1 MKKGIGI
8 ALMAGALL
16 AVVLLVACGG
26 SDSSA
31 STDPGGSSSSP
42 SGASGAT
49 ASFQASNGSG
59 SEGISV
65 SGEGRVSVAPDMA
78 LLSIGVSTK
87 EDTVAAA
94 NSAVQAAMDR
104 LLSSLKGNGIVEKDI
119 QTSQFSIN
127 PEYDYQLSEPRLT
140 GYRVTHMLQVKV
152 RDIDRAGAVI
162 DDGVE
167 AAGDLVQVGSISL
180 TVDDTS
186 AMARQAREL
195 AMADAKGKAEELARL
210 AGVELGKPI
219 SISES
224 SYTPSPAATYDRAG
238 YGAEA
243 ASAQTTISTGELE
256 VVVSVQI
263 TYAIG

>member
-1 MKKGIGI
+1 MRKGIGTV
-8 ALMAGALL
+8 LTVGVLL
-16 AVVLLVACGG
+16 ATLLLVACS

-31 STDPGGSSSSP
+31 STESGGSSASP
-42 SGASGAT
+42 SGASGAA
-49 ASFQASNGSG
+49 ASFQASDSTGSQ
-59 SEGISV
+59 GISV
-65 SGEGRVSVAPDMA
+65 GGEGRVTVAPDMA
-78 LLSIGVSTK
+78 LLSIGVSAK

-104 LLSSLKGNGIVEKDI
+104 LLGSLKADGIVEKDI

-152 RDIDRAGAVI
+152 RDIDRAGEVI

-167 AAGDLVQVGSISL
+167 AAGDLVQVSSISL
-180 TVDDTS
+180 TVEDAS
-186 AMARQAREL
+186 AVAGQAREL
-195 AMADAKGKAEELARL
+195 AMADAKAKAQELARL
-210 AGVELGKPI
+210 ADVELGKPI

-224 SYTPSPAATYDRAG
+224 SYTPGPPVYYSGAYA
-238 YGAEA
+238 AEA
-243 ASAQTTISTGELE
+243 AMDRTTISTGELE

>member
-16 AVVLLVACGG
+16 AALLFVACG

-31 STDPGGSSSSP
+31 STDPGSSSSSP
-42 SGASGAT
+42 SGASGAA
-49 ASFQASNGSG
+49 ASFQASDGSG
-59 SEGISV
+59 SGGISV

-78 LLSIGVSTK
+78 LLGIGVSTK

-104 LLSSLKGNGIVEKDI
+104 LLSSLKADGIVDKDI
-119 QTSQFSIN
+119 QTSQFSIS
-127 PEYDYQLSEPRLT
+127 PEYDYQFSEPRLT

-152 RDIDRAGAVI
+152 RDIDRAGEVI
-162 DDGVE
+162 DDAVE

-180 TVDDTS
+180 TIDDTS
-186 AMARQAREL
+186 ALAKQAREL
-195 AMADAKGKAEELARL
+195 AMADAKAKAEELARL

-224 SYTPSPAATYDRAG
+224 SYTPSPPVYYDRAVAG
-238 YGAEA
+238 GELAP
-243 ASAQTTISTGELE
+243 AQTSISTGELE

-263 TYAIG
+263 TYGIG

>member
-1 MKKGIGI
+1 
-8 ALMAGALL
+8 
-16 AVVLLVACGG
+16 
-26 SDSSA
+26 
-31 STDPGGSSSSP
+31 
-42 SGASGAT
+42 
-49 ASFQASNGSG
+49 
-59 SEGISV
+59 
-65 SGEGRVSVAPDMA
+65 MA

-104 LLSSLKGNGIVEKDI
+104 LLNSLKGNGIVEKDI

-127 PEYDYQLSEPRLT
+127 PEYDYGLSEPRLT

-152 RDIDRAGAVI
+152 RQIDQAGKVI

-186 AMARQAREL
+186 PMAGQAREL
-195 AMADAKGKAEELARL
+195 AMADAKAKAEDLARL

-224 SYTPSPAATYDRAG
+224 SYTPTPPILYDRAG
-238 YGAEA
+238 YASEA
-243 ASAQTTISTGELE
+243 AAPAATTISTGELE

-263 TYAIG
+263 TYAIR

>member
-1 MKKGIGI
+1 MVGG
-8 ALMAGALL
+8 LL
-16 AVVLLVACGG
+16 AALLLVACD

-31 STDPGGSSSSP
+31 ATDPGSSSSSP
-42 SGASGAT
+42 SGASGA
-49 ASFQASNGSG
+49 AVSFQASNGSG

-78 LLSIGVSTK
+78 LLGIGVSTK

-104 LLSSLKGNGIVEKDI
+104 LLSSLDANGIVEKDI
-119 QTSQFSIN
+119 QTTQFSIS
-127 PEYDYQLSEPRLT
+127 PEYDYQLNEPRLT

-152 RDIDRAGAVI
+152 RDIDRAGEVI

-180 TVDDTS
+180 TIDDTS
-186 AMARQAREL
+186 AMAKQAREL
-195 AMADAKGKAEELARL
+195 AMADAKAKAEELAQL
-210 AGVELGKPI
+210 ADVELGKPI

-224 SYTPSPAATYDRAG
+224 SYTPGPAVMYDRALA
-238 YGAEA
+238 GAEA
-243 ASAQTTISTGELE
+243 APAATSISTGELE

>member
-1 MKKGIGI
+1 MV
-8 ALMAGALL
+8 GALL
-16 AVVLLVACGG
+16 AVVLLAACG

-31 STDPGGSSSSP
+31 SGDPGGSPSSP
-42 SGASGAT
+42 SGASGAA
-49 ASFQASNGSG
+49 ASLQASDGSG
-59 SEGISV
+59 SQGISV
-65 SGEGRVSVAPDMA
+65 SGEGRVSVTPDMA

-104 LLSSLKGNGIVEKDI
+104 LLSSLKNNGIVEKDI

-140 GYRVTHMLQVKV
+140 GYRVTHTLQVKI
-152 RDIDRAGAVI
+152 REIDQAGKVI
-162 DDGVE
+162 DDSVE

-186 AMARQAREL
+186 PMAGQAREL
-195 AMADAKGKAEELARL
+195 AMADAKAKAEGLAQL

-224 SYTPSPAATYDRAG
+224 SYTPTPAVGYDRAFA
-238 YGAEA
+238 GAEA
-243 ASAQTTISTGELE
+243 APAATSISTGELE

>member
-1 MKKGIGI
+1 VKKGIGA
-8 ALMAGALL
+8 ALIVGALL
-16 AVVLLVACGG
+16 SALLLVACG

-31 STDPGGSSSSP
+31 STDPGSSSSSP
-42 SGASGAT
+42 SGASGTT

-78 LLSIGVSTK
+78 LLSVGASTK

-104 LLSSLKGNGIVEKDI
+104 LLSSLKADGIVDKDI
-119 QTSQFSIN
+119 QTSQFSIS

-152 RDIDRAGAVI
+152 RDIDRAGEVI
-162 DDGVE
+162 DDAVE

-180 TVDDTS
+180 TIDDTS
-186 AMARQAREL
+186 AMAKQAREL
-195 AMADAKGKAEELARL
+195 AMADAKAKAEELAQL
-210 AGVELGKPI
+210 ADVELGKPI

-224 SYTPSPAATYDRAG
+224 SYTPSPPVYYDRAVG
-238 YGAEA
+238 GEA
-243 ASAQTTISTGELE
+243 LAPAQTTISTGELE

-263 TYAIG
+263 TYGIG

>member
-1 MKKGIGI
+1 VKRGFAAVLVIG
-8 ALMAGALL
+8 GLL
-16 AVVLLVACGG
+16 ATLLLVACD

-31 STDPGGSSSSP
+31 ATNPESSSSSP
-42 SGASGAT
+42 SGASGATT

-104 LLSSLKGNGIVEKDI
+104 LLSSLEANGIVEKDI
-119 QTSQFSIN
+119 QTTQFSIS

-152 RDIDRAGAVI
+152 RDIDRAGEVI

-167 AAGDLVQVGSISL
+167 ATGDLVQVGSISM
-180 TVDDTS
+180 TIDDTS
-186 AMARQAREL
+186 AMAKQAREL
-195 AMADAKGKAEELARL
+195 AMADAKAKAQELAQL
-210 AGVELGKPI
+210 ADVDLGKPI

-224 SYTPSPAATYDRAG
+224 SYTPSPSGIYDRAG

-243 ASAQTTISTGELE
+243 APAATTISTGELE

>member
-1 MKKGIGI
+1 MKKGIGV
-8 ALMAGALL
+8 ALMVGALL
-16 AVVLLVACGG
+16 SALLLVACG

-31 STDPGGSSSSP
+31 STDTGGSSASP
-42 SGASGAT
+42 SGASGAA
-49 ASFQASNGSG
+49 ASLQASDGTGSG
-59 SEGISV
+59 GISV

-78 LLSIGVSTK
+78 LLSVGASTK

-104 LLSSLKGNGIVEKDI
+104 LLSSLKADGIVEKDI
-119 QTSQFSIN
+119 QTSQFSIS
-127 PEYDYQLSEPRLT
+127 PEYDYQLNEPRLT

-152 RDIDRAGAVI
+152 RDIDRAGEVI
-162 DDGVE
+162 DDAVE

-186 AMARQAREL
+186 AMAKQAREL
-195 AMADAKGKAEELARL
+195 AMADAKAKAEELARL
-210 AGVELGKPI
+210 ADVELGKPI

-224 SYTPSPAATYDRAG
+224 SYTPGPPVYYGAG

-243 ASAQTTISTGELE
+243 ALTADRTTISTGELE
-256 VVVSVQI
+256 VVVRVQI
-263 TYAIG
+263 IYGIG

>member
-1 MKKGIGI
+1 
-8 ALMAGALL
+8 
-16 AVVLLVACGG
+16 
-26 SDSSA
+26 
-31 STDPGGSSSSP
+31 
-42 SGASGAT
+42 
-49 ASFQASNGSG
+49 
-59 SEGISV
+59 
-65 SGEGRVSVAPDMA
+65 MA

-140 GYRVTHMLQVKV
+140 GYRVTHTLQVKV
-152 RDIDRAGAVI
+152 REIDQAGKVI
-162 DDGVE
+162 DDSVE

-186 AMARQAREL
+186 AMASQAREL
-195 AMADAKGKAEELARL
+195 AMADAKAKAEDLARL
-210 AGVELGKPI
+210 AEWNWA
-219 SISES
+219 S
-224 SYTPSPAATYDRAG
+224 PSPSVSPATRPARPVMYDRAVA
-238 YGAEA
+238 GAEA
-243 ASAQTTISTGELE
+243 APAATSISTGELE

>member
-1 MKKGIGI
+1 MKRGIG
-8 ALMAGALL
+8 AAVTVGALL
-16 AVVLLVACGG
+16 AALLLVACG

-31 STDPGGSSSSP
+31 SGDPGGSPSSP
-42 SGASGAT
+42 SGASAAT
-49 ASFQASNGSG
+49 GSLQASNGSG

-65 SGEGRVSVAPDMA
+65 SGEGRVAVTPDMA

-104 LLSSLKGNGIVEKDI
+104 LLNSLKGNGIVEKDI

-140 GYRVTHMLQVKV
+140 GYRVTHTLQVKV
-152 RDIDRAGAVI
+152 RQIDQAGKVI

-186 AMARQAREL
+186 AMAGQAREL
-195 AMADAKGKAEELARL
+195 AMADAKGKAEDLARL

-224 SYTPSPAATYDRAG
+224 SYTPSPPVVYDRA
-238 YGAEA
+238 AFSSEA
-243 ASAQTTISTGELE
+243 AAPAATTISTGELE

>member
-1 MKKGIGI
+1 MVGG
-8 ALMAGALL
+8 LL
-16 AVVLLVACGG
+16 AALLLVACG

-31 STDPGGSSSSP
+31 ATTSGDSSAKP
-42 SGASGAT
+42 SGASA
-49 ASFQASNGSG
+49 AAAPLQASDGSG
-59 SEGISV
+59 SQGISV

-78 LLSIGVSTK
+78 LLNIGVSAK

-104 LLSSLKGNGIVEKDI
+104 LLSSLKADGVAEEDI
-119 QTSQFSIN
+119 QTSQFSIS
-127 PEYDYQLSEPRLT
+127 PEYDYQYNEQRLT

-152 RDIDRAGAVI
+152 RDIDRVGEVI
-162 DDGVE
+162 DGGVE
-167 AAGDLVQVGSISL
+167 AAGDLARIDSISL

-186 AMARQAREL
+186 AMANQAREL
-195 AMADAKGKAEELARL
+195 AMADAKAKAEELARL
-210 AGVELGKPI
+210 ADVELGSPI

-224 SYTPSPAATYDRAG
+224 SYNPSSAVYYDRAVG
-238 YGAEA
+238 GEA
-243 ASAQTTISTGELE
+243 AVPAQTTISPGELE

>member
-1 MKKGIGI
+1 
-8 ALMAGALL
+8 MAGALL
-16 AVVLLVACGG
+16 AALLLVACG

-31 STDPGGSSSSP
+31 SSDTEGSSSP
-42 SGASGAT
+42 SDTSQPAASL
-49 ASFQASNGSG
+49 QASDGSG
-59 SEGISV
+59 SQGISV

-78 LLSIGVSTK
+78 LLNIGVSSK

-94 NSAVQAAMDR
+94 NSAAQAAMDR
-104 LLSSLKGNGIVEKDI
+104 LLSSLTGDGIAEEDI

-127 PEYDYQLSEPRLT
+127 PEYDYQFNEQKLT

-152 RDIDRAGAVI
+152 RDIDRAGEVI
-162 DDGVE
+162 DGGVE
-167 AAGDLVQVGSISL
+167 AAGDLVQVDSISL

-186 AMARQAREL
+186 AMANQAREL
-195 AMADAKGKAEELARL
+195 AMADAKAKAQELARL
-210 AGVELGKPI
+210 AEVELGKPI

-224 SYTPSPAATYDRAG
+224 SYTPGPPVYYDRAV
-238 YGAEA
+238 AEA
-243 ASAQTTISTGELE
+243 GALDQTTISSGELE

>member
-16 AVVLLVACGG
+16 AALLFVACG

-31 STDPGGSSSSP
+31 SNDSGGSSAGP
-42 SGASGAT
+42 SGASGAA
-49 ASFQASNGSG
+49 ASLQASDGSG
-59 SEGISV
+59 SGGISV

-78 LLSIGVSTK
+78 LLGVGVSTK
-87 EDTVAAA
+87 KDTVAAA
-94 NSAVQAAMDR
+94 NSAVQAAMGR
-104 LLSSLKGNGIVEKDI
+104 LLSSLKADGIVEKDI
-119 QTSQFSIN
+119 QTSQFSIS
-127 PEYDYQLSEPRLT
+127 PEYDYQFSEPRLT

-152 RDIDRAGAVI
+152 RDIDRAGEVI
-162 DDGVE
+162 DDAVE

-186 AMARQAREL
+186 AMAKQAREL
-195 AMADAKGKAEELARL
+195 AMADAKAKAEELARL
-210 AGVELGKPI
+210 ADVELGKPI

-224 SYTPSPAATYDRAG
+224 SYTPGPPVYYDRA
-238 YGAEA
+238 YASEAGAL
-243 ASAQTTISTGELE
+243 AQTTISTGELE

-263 TYAIG
+263 IYGIG

>member
-1 MKKGIGI
+1 MV
-8 ALMAGALL
+8 GALL
-16 AVVLLVACGG
+16 AVVLLVACG

-31 STDPGGSSSSP
+31 SGDPGSPSSP
-42 SGASGAT
+42 SGASAAA
-49 ASFQASNGSG
+49 ASLQASDGSG
-59 SEGISV
+59 SQGISV

-119 QTSQFSIN
+119 QTSQFSIS

-152 RDIDRAGAVI
+152 RQIDQAGKVI
-162 DDGVE
+162 DDSVE

-180 TVDDTS
+180 TVDDTT
-186 AMARQAREL
+186 AMASQAREL
-195 AMADAKGKAEELARL
+195 AMADAKAKAEELARL

-224 SYTPSPAATYDRAG
+224 SYTPSPPVMYDRAFAS
-238 YGAEA
+238 AEA
-243 ASAQTTISTGELE
+243 APAATSISTGELE

>member
-1 MKKGIGI
+1 VKKGIGA
-8 ALMAGALL
+8 ALTVGALL
-16 AVVLLVACGG
+16 AALLLVACS

-31 STDPGGSSSSP
+31 SPDTGGSSSAP
-42 SGASGAT
+42 SGASGVA
-49 ASFQASNGSG
+49 ASFQASDGSG
-59 SEGISV
+59 SQGISV
-65 SGEGRVSVAPDMA
+65 TGDGRVSVTPDMA
-78 LLSIGVSTK
+78 LLGIGVSTK

-104 LLSSLKGNGIVEKDI
+104 LLGALEADGVAEKDI
-119 QTSQFSIN
+119 QTSQFSIS

-152 RDIDRAGAVI
+152 RDIDRA
-162 DDGVE
+162 
-167 AAGDLVQVGSISL
+167 VQVGSISL

-186 AMARQAREL
+186 AFSNQAREL
-195 AMADAKGKAEELARL
+195 AMADAKAKAEELARL
-210 AGVELGKPI
+210 ADVELGKPI

-224 SYTPSPAATYDRAG
+224 SYTPSPPVAYEARALP
-238 YGAEA
+238 ADA
-243 ASAQTTISTGELE
+243 LQAQTTISPGELE